1 MEWSFAHVWLEQKG
15 REIVEIPG
23 DGLCFL
29 RSMQHTLGII
39 HGEKYSIEEMKN
51 KIISEVRTNPDFY
64 QDFLVYDPNTNVVE
78 ELENFFLTKFFATD
92 CVDILIGA
100 SLNAFQITLWIF
112 QEDSNGNF
120 QTVQYS
126 SNTDISKRR
135 HVHMILYHDK
145 NDPRG
150 LGNHY
155 NSVVNKSKNKSRC
168 YVDFGSENPGRYL
181 KPTRTSPRKK
191 QTELRNPK
199 ATTSSLDESPNVS
212 QPPSPRNVPTPL
224 HSPSPS
230 IENVTPRDDTLH
242 DFSND
247 PDASMYNLQ
256 TENER
261 VLFPEHI
268 FEDVQPQEVNSIP
281 YNIDG
286 NHTYAITTQ
295 TKKWHKLQEDGRWFV
310 MHSSTV
316 RNSNMVR
323 KTGKCM
329 GSYQCNNND
338 CPKFTSG
345 KGRNTYAFTR
355 IGFNLYECK
364 TCGGVAEREF
374 CGAMKLTKFYPDLK
388 KLEVA
393 YAGTHKCN
401 LKVRAP
407 YTTLSAVTK
416 KDVLRPIL
424 QKNPKASLKQISE
437 EAAEYFLRMGKP
449 EMAKESVR
457 LAQDKRL
464 ISKMKQE
471 VLNIVSDK
479 DPNSFTAVAALRE
492 QLKEYDP
499 FLIYKVND
507 GSFNDEISYVFKS
520 STCAAELAI
529 EMDCEDPENKS
540 CLKDEPVY
548 CDTMHSRVDKYKN
561 ITAWV
566 KNPITRCVMRIA
578 TMEVENENTESLTLF
593 FKLLNEIL
601 EKVSGKPRYK
611 FNPFRFYVDEAGAN
625 INAISNVFGKK
636 GLSRVLGCQWHFLK
650 CAQAKAQFV
659 KLKHTKSFIHLC
671 RRLINAHTRDEYDCV
686 SAALRRICADSN
698 LLDWFLWWDE
708 RRFHIVP
715 AFRGFNLSGTNLAE
729 SGQSGMKPK
738 TCRKLK
744 LVDAAYKDAAQMLC
758 QDEAYRAYIGNI
770 SKEIGKGLNI
780 RQIQERD
787 RRSQEE
793 RAKQYAHSLFH
804 GDLNSHTDVE
814 EDDDAFCPTDRAR
827 HRAPRF
833 HSQKNPTEKKFKGLK
848 RKKTTRP
855 VIEDDETDASSIH
868 SDEKEDVPEFID
880 EDYVDSVSATK
891 IIELNATIKKCYSC
905 GVYFNHQKMV
915 PPYNLIFS
923 RKTKRMRPDGKG
935 GQIRAKIPTNA
946 FFCARDMACLE
957 LEFPHVEKKH
967 IYMGNMTFNSLT
979 RGHKKFLVRKG
990 YWDAIV
996 HNRRLRASFQ

>member
-1 MEWSFAHVWLEQKG
+1 
-15 REIVEIPG
+15 
-23 DGLCFL
+23 
-29 RSMQHTLGII
+29 MQ
-39 HGEKYSIEEMKN
+39 S
-51 KIISEVRTNPDFY
+51 KILSEVRRIPDFY
-64 QDFLVYDPNTNVVE
+64 QKFLVTEDATTSVVD
-78 ELENFFLTKFFATD
+78 ELANFFLTKFFATD
-92 CVDILIGA
+92 IVDLLVGA
-100 SLNAFQITLWIF
+100 SMKAFRVTLWIF

-120 QTVQYS
+120 QTVQYP
-126 SNTDISKRR
+126 NDDDDASKRR
-135 HVHMILYHDK
+135 HVHMILYRDK

-155 NSVVNKSKNKSRC
+155 NSVVKKSKNKGRG
-168 YVDFGSENPGRYL
+168 YIDFGSAEPGRYL

-191 QTELRNPK
+191 KSESNIPEEMYSLHEKSHN
-199 ATTSSLDESPNVS
+199 SSH
-212 QPPSPRNVPTPL
+212 PPSPGNVQTPL
-224 HSPSPS
+224 PSPSPS
-230 IENVTPRDDTLH
+230 VENVTPEHDAVH
-242 DFSND
+242 DFSSD

-256 TENER
+256 SEDER
-261 VLFPEHI
+261 VLFPEDI
-268 FEDVQPQEVNSIP
+268 FEDVEPQEVNSVP

-286 NHTYAITTQ
+286 NHSYSIKTQ
-295 TKKWHKLQEDGRWFV
+295 NRKWHKFQEDGRWFL
-310 MHSSTV
+310 MHTSTV
-316 RNSNMVR
+316 RNSNIVR

-329 GSYQCNNND
+329 GSYQCNNDD
-338 CPKFTSG
+338 CPRYTSG

-364 TCGGVAEREF
+364 TCGAVAEREF
-374 CGAMKLTKFYPDLK
+374 CGAMKLTKFYPDQT
-388 KLEVA
+388 KLEVY
-393 YAGTHKCN
+393 YAGTHKCS
-401 LKVRAP
+401 LKQRAP
-407 YTTLSAVTK
+407 YTTLSTATK
-416 KDVLRPIL
+416 KNVLRPIL
-424 QKNPKASLKQISE
+424 EKNPKASLKQISE
-437 EAAEYFLRMGKP
+437 EAAENFLRMGKP

-457 LAQDKRL
+457 LAQDKRF
-464 ISKMKQE
+464 ISEMKQE
-471 VLNIVSDK
+471 VLKIVSDK

-566 KNPITRCVMRIA
+566 KNPITRSVMRIA
-578 TMEVENENTESLTLF
+578 TMEVEHENTESLTLF
-593 FKLLNEIL
+593 FNLLNEVL
-601 EKVSGKPRYK
+601 QKVSGKPRYK

-659 KLKHTKSFIHLC
+659 KLKHRKSFIKLC
-671 RRLINAHTRDEYDCV
+671 RRLIIAPTRDEYDCV
-686 SAALRRICADSN
+686 SAALQRICEESK

-708 RRFHIVP
+708 RKFHIVP

-738 TCRKLK
+738 TRRKMK
-744 LVDAAYKDAAQMLC
+744 LVDAAYKDAAQMLR
-758 QDEAYRAYIGNI
+758 QDEAYRSYIGNI
-770 SKEIGKGLNI
+770 SKEIGRGLNI

-787 RRSQEE
+787 RRSQEK
-793 RAKQYAHSLFH
+793 RVQQYAHSLFH
-804 GDLNSHTDVE
+804 GDVNAPSDVE
-814 EDDDAFCPTDRAR
+814 ENDDPFCPTDAAR
-827 HRAPRF
+827 HRAPQF
-833 HSQKNPTEKKFKGLK
+833 HSQKNPTEQKNKGLK
-848 RKKTTRP
+848 RKKKNIP
-855 VIEDDETDASSIH
+855 VIVDDDTDASSIH

-880 EDYVDSVSATK
+880 DDYVDSIGATK

-905 GVYFNHQKMV
+905 GLYFNHEKMV

-923 RKTKRMRPDGKG
+923 RKTKRVRPDGKG

-957 LEFPHVEKKH
+957 MEFPRVEKKD
-967 IYMGNMTFNSLT
+967 IYMGNMAFNSLT
-979 RGHKKFLVRKG
+979 RGHKKFLARKG
-990 YWDAIV
+990 YWDPIV